1 MAKQQEDRKST
12 DNQQRYDSDDTERMS
27 YSGVDNSDDDPLKTP
42 AMIDS

>member
-1 MAKQQEDRKST
+1 MAKQQEDPKCT
-12 DNQQRYDSDDTERMS
+12 DQQRYDSDDTERMS